1 MPSHLRLGCVAPDFE
16 AQTTQGY
23 IKFHEWSANAW
34 TVLFSHPDDFTPVCT
49 TELAEVARRAS
60 DFAKR
65 GVKILGLSANDV
77 SSHNRWAHDIQSIAQ
92 APVTF
97 PIIGDSDRS
106 VATLYDMLDAL
117 DPTNVDAHGAPFT
130 VRDVFVIDPQHI
142 IRLKISYPAS
152 TGRHFDEILR
162 VIDAL
167 QLSDRHAVTT
177 PANWRP
183 GDRVIIHPRV
193 SDSEAHSL
201 FPDHENITPYLRM
214 TRDPT
219 SS

>member
-1 MPSHLRLGCVAPDFE
+1 MSPHLRLGCVAPDFE
-16 AQTTQGY
+16 AQTTQGF

-49 TELAEVARRAS
+49 TELAEVARRAD

-77 SSHNRWAHDIQSIAQ
+77 SSHDRWAHDIQSIAH

-97 PIIGDSDRS
+97 PIIGDPDRS
-106 VATLYDMLDAL
+106 IATLYDMLDAL
-117 DPTNVDAHGAPFT
+117 DPTNVDAHGVPFT
-130 VRDVFVIDPQHI
+130 VRDVFVIDPQHT